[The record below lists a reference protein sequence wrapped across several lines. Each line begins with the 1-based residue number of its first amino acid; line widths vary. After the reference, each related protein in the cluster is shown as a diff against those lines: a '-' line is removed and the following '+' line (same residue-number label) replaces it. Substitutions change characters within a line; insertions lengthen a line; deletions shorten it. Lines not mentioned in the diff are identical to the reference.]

1 MLRGTLDT
9 GRRVKNCTRSHPL
22 ADAVCAHGP
31 RSFSLDPERL
41 VWFCTLSGNSAAD
54 SGGAIYNTG
63 SGNVTLTVSDCT
75 LSGNTA
81 GSAGGGI
88 GIGDGDVILSQCSVT
103 GNSAYQ
109 GGEGVLAKHLSSTYR
124 PGRRS
129 AAWRKIKPRPRG
141 TCQKRDIF
149 SY

>member
-1 MLRGTLDT
+1 
-9 GRRVKNCTRSHPL
+9 
-22 ADAVCAHGP
+22 
-31 RSFSLDPERL
+31 LDPERL

-81 GSAGGGI
+81 GSAGIGV

-109 GGEGVLAKHLSSTYR
+109 GGGIAIGICGSLATNSTVINHNS
-124 PGRRS
+124 PD
-129 AAWRKIKPRPRG
+129 
-141 TCQKRDIF
+141 DIYYDQSF
-149 SY
+149 ASIC